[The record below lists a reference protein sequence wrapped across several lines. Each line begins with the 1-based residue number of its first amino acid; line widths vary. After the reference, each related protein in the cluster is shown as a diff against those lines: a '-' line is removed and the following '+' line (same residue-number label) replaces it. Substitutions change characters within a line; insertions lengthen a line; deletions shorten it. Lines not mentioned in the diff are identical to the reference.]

1 MFFHIIIVII
11 WQEDA
16 FTERFIATI
25 GVDFECAAYGVN
37 DESCVAQKI
46 KTIELE
52 QKKMKLQIVWSQPPS
67 WAFAD

>member
-16 FTERFIATI
+16 FTEQFITTI
-25 GVDFECAAYGVN
+25 GVDFVCAVDGVN
-37 DESCVAQKI
+37 DDSSVAQKI

-52 QKKMKLQIVWSQPPS
+52 QMKMKLQFVGSQPPS
-67 WAFAD
+67 

>member
-25 GVDFECAAYGVN
+25 GVDFVCAVDGVN

-46 KTIELE
+46 KTIKLE
-52 QKKMKLQIVWSQPPS
+52 QKTMKLQIVGSQPPS
-67 WAFAD
+67 

>member
-16 FTERFIATI
+16 FTERFITTI
-25 GVDFECAAYGVN
+25 GVDFVCAVDGVN
-37 DESCVAQKI
+37 DESSVAQKI

-52 QKKMKLQIVWSQPPS
+52 QKKMSCRL
-67 WAFAD
+67 